1 MDKETVNTKEELLGE
16 LQQEV
21 AAMDE
26 EEMGELMFALP
37 YVLEGKLSF
46 EEIHQLYI
54 ESKTTQKSS

>member
-1 MDKETVNTKEELLGE
+1 MDKETVHTKEELLGE

-21 AAMDE
+21 AAMDA
-26 EEMGELMFALP
+26 EEMDELMFALP

-54 ESKTTQKSS
+54 ESKTAQKAS